1 MKDLLI
7 NLEMCSLIKDLF
19 LMQGFRLKELDQVK
33 IDILQIN
40 LKINKDTY
48 LKKNNKIQKYSMIK
62 IFNKNNINKKEV

>member
-1 MKDLLI
+1 
-7 NLEMCSLIKDLF
+7 
-19 LMQGFRLKELDQVK
+19 MQGFRLKELDQVK

-62 IFNKNNINKKEV
+62 ILNKNNINKKEV

>member
-1 MKDLLI
+1 
-7 NLEMCSLIKDLF
+7 MCSLIKDLF

-62 IFNKNNINKKEV
+62 ILNKNNINKKEV